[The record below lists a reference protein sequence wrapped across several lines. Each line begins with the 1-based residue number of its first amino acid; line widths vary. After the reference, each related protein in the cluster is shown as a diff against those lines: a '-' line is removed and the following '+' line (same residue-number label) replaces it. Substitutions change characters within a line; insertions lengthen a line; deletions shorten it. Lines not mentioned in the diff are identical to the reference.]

1 MREIMRSLLSANLLV
16 TGIIMFIGSLIVFA
30 GSTFLLKVA
39 MSSADGTELLSQL
52 YINDN
57 IKIDKKIFFIK
68 FNICFVNLLKL
79 VLIS

>member
-1 MREIMRSLLSANLLV
+1 HA
-16 TGIIMFIGSLIVFA
+16 
-30 GSTFLLKVA
+30 STFLLKVA

-68 FNICFVNLLKL
+68 LNICFVSFLKL